1 MASYTNVPDSVL
13 EPGDPIRSVDIIA
26 IKDNIEHYA
35 ENNGTTN
42 VFTSPGTWSKPATVQ
57 RIKVTVVG
65 GGGAGGPST
74 NANAAGGG
82 GGGGG
87 GASIRWIP
95 APSIPGPVSV
105 TTGAA
110 GGTSSFGAFASAT
123 GGATGANGVNNGFA
137 NGGAGGVGS
146 GGDLNITGTVGGDS
160 GGKLISGPV
169 GTLSFSGAGGNSIL
183 GGGAGS
189 RTGINTGINGGNYGG
204 GGSGGVTNSFP
215 AFNNRGGG
223 AGAAGVVIVEEFY

>member
-35 ENNGTTN
+35 ENNGTTT

-57 RIKVTVVG
+57 RIKVTVIG
-65 GGGAGGPST
+65 GGGNGGSGPTGS
-74 NANAAGGG
+74 GGSG

-87 GASIRWIP
+87 GAAIRWIP

-105 TTGAA
+105 TRGAA

-123 GGATGANGVNNGFA
+123 GGQSGTTAVSFQSR
-137 NGGAGGVGS
+137 GGGDGGVGS
-146 GGDLNITGTVGGDS
+146 GGDLNIGGS
-160 GGKLISGPV
+160 
-169 GTLSFSGAGGNSIL
+169 
-183 GGGAGS
+183 GGGAGGS
-189 RTGINTGINGGNYGG
+189 APSPSPANLVFGGAGGSSIFGGGGAGTGAGGVIGGQAGAPGRNYGG
-204 GGSGGVTNSFP
+204 GGGGAAANLT
-215 AFNNRGGG
+215 AG

>member
-42 VFTSPGTWSKPATVQ
+42 VFTSPGTWTKPATVQ

-65 GGGAGGPST
+65 GGGGGGRSAPGSS
-74 NANAAGGG
+74 G

-105 TTGAA
+105 TVGAGGSSAINSTGGT
-110 GGTSSFGAFASAT
+110 GGTSSFGAFLSAT
-123 GGATGANGVNNGFA
+123 GGGGGANPG
-137 NGGAGGVGS
+137 
-146 GGDLNITGTVGGDS
+146 I
-160 GGKLISGPV
+160 
-169 GTLSFSGAGGNSIL
+169 
-183 GGGAGS
+183 GGGAGNGS
-189 RTGINTGINGGNYGG
+189 SGDLNMRGSSGYSFADARGRGGSSIYGGETLSGIGALYGG
-204 GGSGGVTNSFP
+204 GGGSASNPTVTN
-215 AFNNRGGG
+215 G
-223 AGAAGVVIVEEFY
+223 ASGFVIVEEFY

>member
-65 GGGAGGPST
+65 GGGGKLSGPIPAGNFAS
-74 NANAAGGG
+74 GGG
-82 GGGGG
+82 GGS
-87 GASIRWIP
+87 AIKWIP

-105 TTGAA
+105 TRGAGA
-110 GGTSSFGAFASAT
+110 SGSNGGTSSFGAFCSAT
-123 GGATGANGVNNGFA
+123 GGIRGTTV
-137 NGGAGGVGS
+137 GGAGGGGS
-146 GGDLNITGTVGGDS
+146 GGDLNIS
-160 GGKLISGPV
+160 GGPGAPGPT
-169 GTLSFSGAGGNSIL
+169 GAPGGPSILGAGSTVSQNGGL
-183 GGGAGS
+183 HGGGAGP
-189 RTGINTGINGGNYGG
+189 GPAPAALAGGN
-204 GGSGGVTNSFP
+204 
-215 AFNNRGGG
+215 
-223 AGAAGVVIVEEFY
+223 GVVIVEEFY